1 MPEDP
6 QITPNQRPLTPVEKN
21 LLGVRLDQVPTLIPG
36 LAYVIV
42 LAWFSL
48 WLSEYL
54 GTQVLGFDKSPISA
68 VMVAI
73 LLGILLRTLLP
84 LPSLAKPGLTF
95 SVKKL
100 LRLGIILLGIRLTLF
115 DVFRL
120 GLYGVPIVIVCI
132 VSALL
137 ITSLINR
144 WVGLPRR
151 LGTLI
156 ATGTAICGVSAIV
169 ATAPA
174 IDAEEEESAYAVA
187 VVTIFGLLATLLYP
201 YLVYRLFQGDALKAG
216 LFLGT
221 SVHDTSQVV
230 GSARVYADVFAQSLA
245 LDAATITK
253 LVRNVFMALV
263 IPLMALLHNRSSN
276 KASEGPAN
284 IRIAKLFPLFVLGF
298 LAVAILRTIG
308 DAGLQTGGNA
318 FGLLSESSWSTLVS
332 SVRTWAG
339 RLLVIALAGVGLSTD
354 IRNFKRLGLKPFF
367 VGLAAA
373 LSVGVVSYFTIT
385 LLGDLVTL

>member
-1 MPEDP
+1 MASDSASHAD
-6 QITPNQRPLTPVEKN
+6 QRPLTGWEKN
-21 LLGVRLDQVPTLIPG
+21 LLGVRIDRVHTLLPG
-36 LAYVIV
+36 LVWVIV

-48 WLSEYL
+48 WLSEFL
-54 GTQVLGFDKSPISA
+54 GVSVLGFEKTPISA

-73 LLGILLRTLLP
+73 LLGIILRTLIP
-84 LPSLAKPGLTF
+84 LPANAKPGLTF
-95 SVKKL
+95 SVKKI

-120 GLYGVPIVIVCI
+120 GLFGVPIVIVCI
-132 VSALL
+132 ISALL

-201 YLVYRLFQGDALKAG
+201 YLVHQIFQGDALKAG

-230 GSARVYADVFAQSLA
+230 GSARVYADVYAQSVA

-263 IPLMALLHNRSSN
+263 IPLMAFLHNRSQESSSQSS
-276 KASEGPAN
+276 ADV
-284 IRIAKLFPLFVLGF
+284 RVRKLFPLFVLGF
-298 LAVAILRTIG
+298 LTVAILRTIG
-308 DAGLQTGGNA
+308 DAGLQTGANA
-318 FGLLSESSWSTLVS
+318 FGVLPGASWSTLVS
-332 SVRTWAG
+332 TIRTWAG
-339 RLLVIALAGVGLSTD
+339 RFLVIALAGVGLSTD
-354 IRNFKRLGLKPFF
+354 IRNFKALGLKPFF

-373 LSVGVVSYFTIT
+373 LSVGVVSYLTIT
-385 LLGDLVTL
+385 LLGDLVSL

>member
-1 MPEDP
+1 MASDAQPREAE
-6 QITPNQRPLTPVEKN
+6 RPLTGLEN
-21 LLGVRLDQVPTLIPG
+21 NFLGVRINQVHTLLPG
-36 LAYVIV
+36 LGLVV
-42 LAWFSL
+42 LLAWFSL
-48 WLSEYL
+48 WLSEFI
-54 GTQVLGFDKSPISA
+54 GVNVLGFDKSPISA
-68 VMVAI
+68 VMMAI
-73 LLGILLRTLLP
+73 VLGIILRTLIP
-84 LPSLAKPGLTF
+84 LPAYAKAGLTF
-95 SVKKL
+95 SVKKV

-120 GLYGVPIVIVCI
+120 GLFGVPIVIVCI
-132 VSALL
+132 IGALL
-137 ITSLINR
+137 ITSLINK

-174 IDAEEEESAYAVA
+174 IEAEEEESAYAVG

-201 YLVYRLFQGDALKAG
+201 YLAQQIFQGDALKAG

-230 GSARVYADVFAQSLA
+230 GSARVYADVFAQQLA

-263 IPLMALLHNRSSN
+263 IPLMAFLHNRSQES
-276 KASEGPAN
+276 SGQGPASVR
-284 IRIAKLFPLFVLGF
+284 IRKLFPLFVLGF
-298 LAVAILRTIG
+298 LGVAILRTLG
-308 DAGLQTGGNA
+308 DAGLQAGGNA
-318 FGLLSESSWSTLVS
+318 FGFIDEASWSVIVS
-332 SVRTWAG
+332 GIRTWAG
-339 RLLVIALAGVGLSTD
+339 RFLVIALAGVGLSTD
-354 IRNFKRLGLKPFF
+354 IRNFKALGLKPFF

-373 LSVGVVSYFTIT
+373 LSVGVVSYLAIT
-385 LLGDLVTL
+385 LLGDLVSL

>member
-1 MPEDP
+1 MASDSESS
-6 QITPNQRPLTPVEKN
+6 TAERPPSGWERN
-21 LLGVRLDQVPTLIPG
+21 LLGLRIEQIHTLLPG
-36 LAYVIV
+36 LALVTA

-48 WLSEYL
+48 WLSEFL
-54 GTQVLGFDKSPISA
+54 GEDVLGFEKTPISA

-73 LLGILLRTLLP
+73 VLGILLRTLIP
-84 LPSLAKPGLTF
+84 LPAYAKPGLSF
-95 SVKKL
+95 SVKKI

-120 GLYGVPIVIVCI
+120 GLFGVPIVIVCI
-132 VSALL
+132 LGALL
-137 ITSLINR
+137 ITSLINK

-174 IDAEEEESAYAVA
+174 IDAEEEESAYAVG

-201 YLVYRLFQGDALKAG
+201 YLVYQIFQGDALKAG

-230 GSARVYADVFAQSLA
+230 GSARVYADVYAQSLA

-263 IPLMALLHNRSSN
+263 IPLMAFLHNRSQ
-276 KASEGPAN
+276 EGRSQGSADV
-284 IRIAKLFPLFVLGF
+284 RMRKLFPLFVLGF
-298 LAVAILRTIG
+298 LAVAVLRTIG
-308 DAGLQTGGNA
+308 DAGLQAGGSA
-318 FGLLSESSWSTLVS
+318 FGILSETSWTTLVS
-332 SVRTWAG
+332 VTRTWAG
-339 RLLVIALAGVGLSTD
+339 RFLVIALAGVGLSTD
-354 IRNFKRLGLKPFF
+354 IRNFKALGLKPFF

-373 LSVGVVSYFTIT
+373 LSVSIVSYLAIT
-385 LLGDLVTL
+385 LLGDLVSL